1 MCDDMGTDQE
11 TASLIE
17 YNTAEFFLN
26 LGFLNGDEVCN
37 NPKIK
42 YIFTKNWFNRIFMA
56 NFNESDV
63 STNIEQIVSRIKK
76 LNISASWY
84 TTPQSRPLNLENL
97 IKEHGFTYQEDW
109 KAMAIDLEIVPENFN
124 IPFGMEIKEVF
135 SLNELE
141 TWADV
146 LVESFEFSKI
156 VGSYKKYFIEA
167 GLKDSNSHY
176 YLGFLNGKPAATGVL
191 FEGKGAAGLFYIGT
205 IPTARRKGIAK
216 AMVNYL
222 LSQARNRGYPI
233 SILQASEMGY
243 PVYKKIGFK
252 KYYTTKIYRR

>member
-1 MCDDMGTDQE
+1 MGTDQE
-11 TASLIE
+11 IASLIE

-37 NPKIK
+37 NPEIK

-63 STNIEQIVSRIKK
+63 SAHVEQIVSRIKK

-84 TTPQSRPLNLENL
+84 ITPQSRPLSLQSH
-97 IKEHGFTYQEDW
+97 IKNYGFTCHEDW
-109 KAMAIDLEIVPENFN
+109 KAMAIDLEN
-124 IPFGMEIKEVF
+124 IPESFNFPEDMEIKEV
-135 SLNELE
+135 LNLDELE

-156 VGSYKKYFIEA
+156 VGSYKKYFIKA

-176 YLGFLNGKPAATGVL
+176 YLGFLNGKPVATGVL

-222 LSQARNRGYPI
+222 LSQAMNRGYPI
-233 SILQASEMGY
+233 SILQASEIGY